1 MTITA
6 NRRAELR
13 RLSKTMDIEPE
24 RDRPVDYPFLRDDVC
39 ESPWWYVTDVT
50 GEKLIACANEEHAE
64 FVAAAIAAV
73 PSLLDEIDRLTQLA
87 AERYEE
93 TEELH
98 ALVGEPTQS
107 SRPTIAGLRLQLS
120 IATELNVNDR
130 KQIEKLEARQQEL
143 LATIVR
149 LTNETPFPD
158 EIKGWEFQ
166 RAKMLTEIGTLR
178 SRVAELDTA
187 LSVANVVA
195 GEAALV
201 LDQQD
206 RDLARIREALE
217 DATNWI
223 ANRTCPDSVLV
234 DRLRKV
240 LG

>member
-6 NRRAELR
+6 TRRAELR
-13 RLSKTMDIEPE
+13 LLVE
-24 RDRPVDYPFLRDDVC
+24 RSRHA
-39 ESPWWYVTDVT
+39 TDVYQQALH
-50 GEKLIACANEEHAE
+50 EVRN
-64 FVAAAIAAV
+64 AV
-73 PSLLDEIDRLTQLA
+73 PDLLDEIERLEILA

-93 TEELH
+93 AEELH
-98 ALVGEPTQS
+98 AAAGEPTQS
-107 SRPTIAGLRLQLS
+107 ARPTIAGLRLQLS

-130 KQIEKLEARQQEL
+130 KQIEKLEARQQETLATVIALQTRQQEL

-158 EIKGWEFQ
+158 ELKGWEFQ

-187 LSVANVVA
+187 LALANVVA

-201 LDQQD
+201 LEQQD
-206 RDLARIREALE
+206 RDLEKLRSALQEAI
-217 DATNWI
+217 NWV
-223 ANRTCPDSVLV
+223 ANRSSPESMLV
-234 DRLRKV
+234 ERLRHV

>member
-6 NRRAELR
+6 TRRAELR
-13 RLSKTMDIEPE
+13 LLVE
-24 RDRPVDYPFLRDDVC
+24 RSRHA
-39 ESPWWYVTDVT
+39 TDVYQQALH
-50 GEKLIACANEEHAE
+50 EVRN
-64 FVAAAIAAV
+64 AV
-73 PSLLDEIDRLTQLA
+73 PDLLDEIERLETLA

-93 TEELH
+93 AEELH
-98 ALVGEPTQS
+98 AAAGEPTQS
-107 SRPTIAGLRLQLS
+107 ARPTIAGLRLQLS

-130 KQIEKLEARQQEL
+130 KQIEKLETRQQEL

-187 LSVANVVA
+187 LNVANVVA

-201 LDQQD
+201 LEQQD
-206 RDLARIREALE
+206 RDLEKLRARVAEFEAQWSDLKPL
-217 DATNWI
+217 
-223 ANRTCPDSVLV
+223 C
-234 DRLRKV
+234 
-240 LG
+240 